1 MTRRPV
7 ILAVDDAPVVA
18 AAITRDLRRRYGE
31 RHWVISAESGA
42 AALAV
47 VKELLEKREVIALV
61 IADQRM
67 PGVTGIELLREVATL
82 SPQSRTVLLT
92 AYADTQVAIDAINQV
107 GLDHYLLK
115 PWDPPDERLYPILD
129 DLLKD
134 WRSSTYLPWDGIQ
147 VLGAGWSVRTHELQ
161 SFLGRQRIPY
171 HYADVETDPR
181 AAESLS
187 QLVDRLPGRTA
198 GQMPGRVPA
207 APRLPVIVFA
217 DGEVAIDPDLRQVA
231 DKVGLR
237 TEASAAHFDVVVVG
251 AGPAGLAA
259 AVYCAAEGVR
269 CLVIEKG
276 EIGGLASTS
285 PRIENYLGFP
295 AGIAGAD
302 LTRRARDQ
310 ATRLG
315 AEILSLR
322 AVEQIRLE
330 DPYRVVRLADGA
342 EITASAVLV
351 ATGAA
356 FARLPAT
363 GAERFHGAGIHYAV
377 AHAEA
382 RHYEGQDV
390 VIVGGGNSA
399 AQAALLLGR
408 HARIVHML
416 VRGTAPIA
424 SQYLLDAL
432 AANPKIEVSL
442 GSSISEVR
450 GDDRLAE
457 VVVVRG
463 DGEPRVIPATAVFV
477 FVGVRPASDLVGDL
491 VVRNDRGFILTG
503 PQLLDRGALHGAS
516 GPRLARHTAWPL
528 ERDPMLLETSVPG
541 IFAVGDVRAGTIGRV
556 AWAAGEGGAAVS
568 MILQYLKGWDAGS
581 RGAAEG

>member
-7 ILAVDDAPVVA
+7 ILAVDDEPAVA

-31 RHWVISAESGA
+31 RHWIISAGSGVA
-42 AALAV
+42 AIGV
-47 VKELLEKREVIALV
+47 VNELVEKREVIALV

-67 PGVTGIELLREVATL
+67 PGVTGIDLLREVAKL

-129 DLLKD
+129 DLLQD
-134 WRSSTYLPWDGIQ
+134 WRTSTYLPWDGIQ

-161 SFLGRQRIPY
+161 SFLARQRIPY

-181 AAESLS
+181 AAETLATVATGS
-187 QLVDRLPGRTA
+187 PK
-198 GQMPGRVPA
+198 
-207 APRLPVIVFA
+207 LPVIVYA
-217 DGEVAIDPDLRQVA
+217 DGVVAVDPELRSVA

-237 TEASAAHFDVVVVG
+237 TEASAAAFDVVVIG

-259 AVYCAAEGVR
+259 SVYCAAEGVR

-310 ATRLG
+310 AMRLG

-322 AVEQIRLE
+322 TAEQIRLE
-330 DPYRVVRLADGA
+330 DPYRVVKLSDGA
-342 EITASAVLV
+342 EITANAVLV
-351 ATGAA
+351 ATGAS
-356 FARLPAT
+356 FARLPAV

-382 RHYEGQDV
+382 KHYEGQDV

-399 AQAALLLGR
+399 AQAALLLSR
-408 HARIVHML
+408 HAREVHLL
-416 VRGTAPIA
+416 VRGAAPIA

-432 AANPKIEVSL
+432 AANDRVKVALS
-442 GSSISEVR
+442 SSIAEVR
-450 GDDRLAE
+450 GDDRLTE
-457 VVVVRG
+457 VVVAQAG
-463 DGEPRVIPATAVFV
+463 SEPRVIRATAVFV
-477 FVGVRPASDLVGDL
+477 FVGVRPASDVVADL
-491 VVRNDRGFILTG
+491 VVRNERGFILTG
-503 PQLLDRGALHGAS
+503 PQLLDLHPPALPA
-516 GPRLARHTAWPL
+516 ARRRNHTAWPL

-581 RGAAEG
+581 RGAAES